1 MICTA
6 LVKRP
11 SPAPVRIRHN
21 IRITERIST
30 FNSPSA
36 QISALEVMVCQTASR
51 LCSLSGCCDTA
62 ACCRDISRSIFCFD
76 SIGIGCTC
84 CQTAICKGACC
95 TRTYLDSIPVN
106 HVAGY
111 SHIIRRNRPTQGYGI
126 RGCPGGCQI
135 LRSCRSFYVNSS
147 ALDWYDKIINI
158 DMAPIIRSLIN
169 NFDIHGCAYILGSIP
184 VSPRIPFGNSFGTRP
199 IPITSRSA

>member
-36 QISALEVMVCQTASR
+36 QISALEVMVCQTANR

-95 TRTYLDSIPVN
+95 TRTYLYSIPVN
-106 HVAGY
+106 QVAGY
-111 SHIIRRNRPTQGYGI
+111 SHIIRRNRPTEGYGI

-147 ALDWYDKIINI
+147 TFDWYVHIVHIN
-158 DMAPIIRSLIN
+158 MAKLTSSIVDNLNIAIRPYIRS
-169 NFDIHGCAYILGSIP
+169 GIP
-184 VSPRIPFGNSFGTRP
+184 SNPGIGFIVVACCFHQLFAI
-199 IPITSRSA
+199 